1 MLMQKF
7 IILLVLVF
15 TITGCSAFK
24 QHADE
29 KAYPLTLFN
38 PPPVNSYKDIDRNS
52 LRTAIRA
59 NLLFLEGSAKG
70 RTFNYGGRVV
80 SAEEVARTQRTF
92 LQVIDNAVSD
102 EMLEILMKDFFEW
115 YKASGVDGEGTV
127 VFTGY
132 YVPVIDGSLSPS
144 DKYRY
149 PVYKAPSELK
159 KDMPYYT
166 REEIDGK
173 KVLNGKGL
181 EIAWFAD
188 PVEVYFLHIQGSG
201 IIRLP
206 DASTV
211 GVHYAGNNGHG
222 YKSIGKMMIEQG
234 LISQNDGSLEGIKRF
249 FRSHP
254 DKISEI
260 LNQNPRYIFFAIDN
274 TPAKGSLKVALTPGY
289 SIATDPE
296 LFPRGG
302 LSLVSTQVLS
312 LKAEAG
318 GKGGNYTPVRRFVLN
333 QDEGSAIK
341 GPGRVDL
348 FWGTGADAGLKAG
361 YMKEKGSLYFLL
373 QK

>member
-1 MLMQKF
+1 MQMNKF
-7 IILLVLVF
+7 IILLVLIF
-15 TITGCSAFK
+15 TLAGCAAFK

-29 KAYPLTLFN
+29 KVYPLTLFN
-38 PPPVNSYKDIDRNS
+38 PPPINSHNAIDRNS
-52 LRTAIRA
+52 LRTAIIA
-59 NLLFLEGSAKG
+59 NLSYLEGSGRG
-70 RTFNYGGRVV
+70 RTFDYGGRIVR
-80 SAEEVARTQRTF
+80 AEEVARTQRTF
-92 LQVIDNAVSD
+92 LQVIDNTVSD
-102 EMLEILMKDFFEW
+102 EMFEILMKDFFEW
-115 YKASGVDGEGTV
+115 YKASGVDGQGTV

-132 YVPVIDGSLSPS
+132 YVPVINGSLSPS

-149 PVYKAPSELK
+149 PVYKAPYDLK
-159 KDMPYYT
+159 NDTSYYT

-181 EIAWFAD
+181 EIVWIAD
-188 PVEVYFLHIQGSG
+188 PVEVYFLHIQGTG
-201 IIRLP
+201 IIKLP
-206 DASTV
+206 DGSTV
-211 GVHYAGNNGHG
+211 GVHYAGNNGHS

-234 LISQNDGSLEGIKRF
+234 IISQNDGSLEGIKKY
-249 FRSHP
+249 FRNHP

-274 TPAKGSLKVALTPGY
+274 TPAKGSLKVALTPGH

-302 LSLVSTQVLS
+302 LSLVNTQVPS
-312 LKAEAG
+312 RKAGA
-318 GKGGNYTPVRRFVLN
+318 YIPIRRFVLN

-348 FWGTGADAGLKAG
+348 FWGTGAEAGLNAG
-361 YMKEKGSLYFLL
+361 YMKEKGSLFFLL